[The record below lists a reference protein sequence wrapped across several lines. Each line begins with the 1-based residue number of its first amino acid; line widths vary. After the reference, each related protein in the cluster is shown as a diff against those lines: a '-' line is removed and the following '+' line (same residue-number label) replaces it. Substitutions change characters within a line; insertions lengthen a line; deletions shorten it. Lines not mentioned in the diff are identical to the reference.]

1 MISINNTAMRY
12 LIIFSVLA
20 FVGCTTPGRIVYSS
34 GFSFANYDFIMI
46 TKPDPQNTSTAL
58 YGMDVEFANLMS
70 GYNIR
75 VVGDKEYEKLQ
86 NETQKR
92 TLIARIAMTTGGE
105 KIMLTASFDDAV
117 SGKTGASI
125 TTYTGGDI
133 FDPKARTKVFEKA
146 SETIVK
152 ALQQDKGLVISNG
165 KKR

>member
-1 MISINNTAMRY
+1 MLTALM
-12 LIIFSVLA
+12 A
-20 FVGCTTPGRIVYSS
+20 FVGCATPNRIVYSS

-46 TKPDPQNTSTAL
+46 TKPDPQSTTTAL
-58 YGMDVEFANLMS
+58 YGMDVEVANLMS

-75 VVGDKEYEKLQ
+75 VVGDKEYEKLP

-92 TLIARIAMTTGGE
+92 TLIARIAMTTGGK

-125 TTYTGGDI
+125 TTYTDGDI
-133 FDPKARTKVFEKA
+133 FDPKARTEVFEKA

-152 ALQQDKGLVISNG
+152 ALQQDKGLVITNG